1 MSQQNEVNGEDVSIL
16 RDCKRE
22 SSQNWTDV
30 GIRVHQKVLVVLWK
44 ELLNESVTSLVDR
57 LDDETSLFW
66 LNVEGTALISGHS
79 H

>member
-1 MSQQNEVNGEDVSIL
+1 
-16 RDCKRE
+16 
-22 SSQNWTDV
+22 V

-57 LDDETSLFW
+57 LDDETTLFW
-66 LNVEGTALISGHS
+66 LNVEGTALISGHC